1 MVSNIGQFHPEDYPD
16 PESLSLRDRQKLLC
30 QLLPK
35 LLNHIYAQGYSAT
48 LGDAY
53 RDKRVHGAYGEFA
66 LSLTFKFLE
75 ACLSVIPGALAD
87 QARSALGEI
96 RKARYSARKS
106 LHKLRLA
113 IDLNLFDSH
122 GRYLQD
128 TPEYAFAG
136 QFWMSLHPLC
146 EWGGAGERND
156 GNHFSVRWE
165 GRW

>member
-1 MVSNIGQFHPEDYPD
+1 MVANVGQFNPNDWPD
-16 PESLSLRDRQKLLC
+16 PESLSLGDRQKLLC

-35 LLNHIYAQGYSAT
+35 LLTYIYAQGYSAT
-48 LGDAY
+48 LGDAF
-53 RDKRVHGAYGEFA
+53 RDKRVHGAYGE
-66 LSLTFKFLE
+66 
-75 ACLSVIPGALAD
+75 
-87 QARSALGEI
+87 
-96 RKARYSARKS
+96 KASYAARKS

-122 GRYLQD
+122 GRYLRD

-136 QFWMSLHPLC
+136 NFWMPLHPLC